1 MSDGKAASSVLVA
14 RTRIT
19 SGPVCLAS
27 TLNATT
33 LESMLTK
40 YRAMLAPRLSM
51 LMKGTAWAQVKGLDA
66 EKLMDSANGIKT
78 LLSAISTWEEAE
90 ELQVYEKFEKES
102 RTRLRNTLMKL
113 RRAT

>member
-1 MSDGKAASSVLVA
+1 MAKRPLAVLVA
-14 RTRIT
+14 KTRIT

-27 TLNATT
+27 TLNAMT
-33 LESMLTK
+33 LESMVTK
-40 YRAMLAPRLSM
+40 YRAMLPPRLSM

-90 ELQVYEKFEKES
+90 ELQSMRNLKES
-102 RTRLRNTLMKL
+102 CTRLRNILMKL
-113 RRAT
+113 HRAT